1 MSRSED
7 IKILQTGLGKRYSG
21 PSKPLPSK
29 PPTPPPKG
37 ATAPLP
43 AYDRAI
49 GNLKSATDRNI
60 EKNKAEQKNVLK
72 EQLRD
77 FALIARDV
85 SSITRVGQ
93 ERLQRVSIPGGIW
106 VPLSILLALMFVL
119 IPVNGHTR
127 MTWFFLALF
136 QLAHVQTSLASD
148 NQLIYNPST
157 GVRGAGTQFATGSG
171 PSYSTG
177 IGTQAPQ
184 QASTPYTAQ
193 YQEGYTPY
201 RPYDDV
207 LL

>member
-29 PPTPPPKG
+29 PPAPPKG

-60 EKNKAEQKNVLK
+60 EKNRAEQKNVLK
-72 EQLRD
+72 QQLRD
-77 FALIARDV
+77 FALVARDL

-119 IPVNGHTR
+119 IPINGHTR

-136 QLAHVQTSLASD
+136 QLAHVQTYLATSD
-148 NQLIYNPST
+148 VT
-157 GVRGAGTQFATGSG
+157 GSSATTGSTGSG
-171 PSYSTG
+171 PTYSTG

>member
-7 IKILQTGLGKRYSG
+7 IRLLQTGLGKRYSG
-21 PSKPLPSK
+21 PSKPLPGK
-29 PPTPPPKG
+29 PPTPRKG
-37 ATAPLP
+37 GTSTVLP

-49 GNLKSATDRNI
+49 GNLKGATERNI
-60 EKNKAEQKNVLK
+60 EQNKAEQKNVFK
-72 EQLRD
+72 QQLRD
-77 FALIARDV
+77 FGRVTRDV

-119 IPVNGHTR
+119 IPINGHTR
-127 MTWFFLALF
+127 MTWFFLSLF
-136 QLAHVQTSLASD
+136 QLAHVQTTIASD
-148 NQLIYNPST
+148 NQLIYEPST
-157 GVRGAGTQFATGSG
+157 GVRGAGTQFGTGSG
-171 PSYSTG
+171 PEYSTG

-184 QASTPYTAQ
+184 QASTPYTSQ